1 VVVVEVDGGGSDGV
15 GEVVVMGVG
24 EVMGGGGGGGVVMG

>member
-1 VVVVEVDGGGSDGV
+1 MVVVEVDGGGIDGV

-24 EVMGGGGGGGVVMG
+24 EVMVGGGGGVVMG

>member
-1 VVVVEVDGGGSDGV
+1 MVVGDSGDSDGV

-24 EVMGGGGGGGVVMG
+24 EVMGGGGGGGGVVMG

>member
-1 VVVVEVDGGGSDGV
+1 MVVGEVDGGGSDGV

-24 EVMGGGGGGGVVMG
+24 EVMGGGGGGVVMG